1 MMRRAILTAA
11 MACALTA
18 LPVAAQAKRPYVHF
32 HDSVHLS
39 ETGQECGIP
48 VTYETDLRV
57 HLLVKEAHGS
67 DGQAFLGSENVRVR
81 TVVTNPANHRW
92 FVISRVGASKEVKA
106 THVGGDLWAFKY
118 QESGVLFKVTDSQGR
133 LVMMDRGRFALLAVF
148 DTLGDGQPGGIK
160 LSEEI
165 VAMNG
170 QFPTFDEEAVCAVIT
185 ELIG

>member
-1 MMRRAILTAA
+1 MRRTILGVALV
-11 MACALTA
+11 CALTA
-18 LPVAAQAKRPYVHF
+18 MPVAAQAERPYVHLHGSF
-32 HDSVHLS
+32 HLS

-48 VTYETDLRV
+48 VTYETDLKV
-57 HLLVKEAHGS
+57 HVLIKEAHGS

-81 TVVTNPANHRW
+81 TVVTNPANNRW
-92 FVISRVGASKEVKA
+92 FVVSRSGGRKEVKA
-106 THVGGDLWAFKY
+106 THVEGDLWAFKY
-118 QESGVLFKVTDSQGR
+118 QESGVLYKVTDSQGK
-133 LVMMDRGRFALLAVF
+133 LVMMDRGRFVLLAVF

-170 QFPTFDEEAVCAVIT
+170 QFPSFDEEAVCAVIT